1 MDQKNLQANM
11 ISLFQ
16 ETGKYAQK
24 FHKKTYESDMET
36 LKERYSNLLDEIK
49 GIIEE
54 SDDDMEEI
62 AAYVPDYVAEQMSN
76 ISSKRKKDIACLD
89 NNMNMVSY
97 YVPLMG
103 EIISVKTKPF
113 TEKMV
118 EIWNKNMPEYKIGH
132 STREHI
138 QGGFKKGLFC
148 YITTAVCRSLN
159 KTDDCYELTLLR
171 DYRDHYLMNSE
182 NGEELVKEYYNIAP
196 TIVKRIDTGDNSAE
210 VYARIWQDYLN
221 PCIHLIEEEK
231 KEECRELYSDM
242 VRKLEKKYLY
252 S

>member
-1 MDQKNLQANM
+1 MEQKNLRSDM

-24 FHKKTYESDMET
+24 FHKKTYESDMDT
-36 LKERYSNLLDEIK
+36 LKDRYRELLDEIK

-62 AAYVPDYVAEQMSN
+62 AAYVPDYVAEQMSE
-76 ISSKRKKDIACLD
+76 IPSKRKKDIACLD

-118 EIWNKNMPEYKIGH
+118 EIWNQKMPENKIGH

-159 KTDDCYELTLLR
+159 KPDDCYELTLFR
-171 DYRDHYLMNSE
+171 DYRDHYLLNCE
-182 NGEELVKEYYNIAP
+182 KGEEIVNEYYNIAP
-196 TIVKRIDTGDNSAE
+196 TIVKRIDREDNSSE
-210 VYARIWQDYLN
+210 IYARIWQDYLS
-221 PCIHLIEEEK
+221 PCLRLIEEEK
-231 KEECRELYSDM
+231 KEECRDLYSDM
-242 VRKLEKKYLY
+242 VRNLEKKYLY

>member
-196 TIVKRIDTGDNSAE
+196 TIVKRIDRGDNSAE

>member
-1 MDQKNLQANM
+1 MDHKNLQADM

-36 LKERYSNLLDEIK
+36 LINKYSKLLDEIK
-49 GIIEE
+49 DSIEE
-54 SDDDMEEI
+54 SDGDMEQT
-62 AAYVPDYVAEQMSN
+62 AAYIPDYVAEQLSG

-103 EIISVKTKPF
+103 EIISVKTKAF
-113 TEKMV
+113 TERMV
-118 EIWNKNMPEYKIGH
+118 EIWNRNMPENKIGH

-159 KTDDCYELTLLR
+159 KPDDCYELTLFR
-171 DYRDHYLMNSE
+171 NYRDHYLLSSE
-182 NGEELVKEYYNIAP
+182 KGEEIVEEYYNIAP
-196 TIVKRIDTGDNSAE
+196 TIVKRINRKENPDE
-210 VYARIWQDYLN
+210 IYAAIWQDYLS
-221 PCIHLIEEEK
+221 PCVHLIEKEK

-242 VRKLEKKYLY
+242 VRKLERDYLY